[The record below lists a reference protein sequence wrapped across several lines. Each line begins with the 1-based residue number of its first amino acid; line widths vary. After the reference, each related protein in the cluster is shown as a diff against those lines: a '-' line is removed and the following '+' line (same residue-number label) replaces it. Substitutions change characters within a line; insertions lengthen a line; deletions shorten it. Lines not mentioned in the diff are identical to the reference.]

1 MRVNGDLRI
10 ILPDVGKEEYVWQE
24 EEGLFEFPL
33 YRNCYKDGLF
43 AVSRNIAYNRG
54 EYQEGKKALPVN
66 DYFLEGGIRHKAE
79 RENNN
84 IFAFIG
90 SRGSGKT
97 TAINEFCRILY
108 QYEDKY
114 RKWEDN
120 FTERERINTDRRFYI
135 MPPVDASSLDAGEDL
150 MELIWAN
157 MYHAFERKAKSRG
170 GSRYSGDE
178 LQKTII
184 KEFDEVYKNY
194 RNIGHGE
201 RREILG
207 ESVLV
212 KLKNVSSSL
221 KTRDIFA
228 RLTENF
234 LKLLDEGRNSDD
246 SYLVVVVDD
255 LDLNLNNGYEMLEQL
270 HKYLSDPRIIVL
282 IAIDYRQMYKICENY
297 FFNSMMPIHNIHDV
311 YKKLEDQ
318 VKKLT
323 NDYLL
328 KVLPTENRIYL
339 PGENLISREII
350 IEDGD
355 SSKTVKEFI
364 LEKIARKMGIF
375 YDGKGKK
382 KHFCMPSTVR
392 ELITYNHFLDSL
404 YEMKE
409 IDQMAEKN
417 GKEKGWIQLYD
428 QNHERFNDDIANR
441 MATQL
446 LDEEQSALYSS
457 IVHRNIERRAK
468 YAVNFIQNWLGKKS
482 NPEGQGIKQSDNVDN
497 LFYCYGSLLNKLYL
511 LGREDYRDKP
521 LVHCLLASFTSE
533 MVREYYSWKKNGDK
547 AARRRA
553 QDRLENFLGNTFG
566 GEWSKDIAPQIIFP
580 GGNSS
585 DQKDKKEAGEGK
597 AEEKS
602 KENVKQTDS
611 NVEGQKNEQG
621 SEGSGNKK
629 KEKENEI
636 NYGYTHEALISA
648 VSISTVIM
656 VNEKESS
663 IDQVIEEI
671 LAEIPYMECFILLLS
686 NFKDESGM
694 KVTPEW
700 TWKIRELEERISIE
714 VRSNASQADYDIFG
728 FIGKELNSSFY
739 KDKFLNTMI
748 QNIQNTLYDY
758 AKATRQNFDTKMQ
771 KVLQKKITERSIW
784 RNWKQ
789 EEISFPFYNL
799 DLAYNVMKRAKQSIL
814 AEMSRTIKEE
824 QIGSY
829 LRRVYGYIA
838 HELEEEDKY
847 FIQQLKIEKKNMNL
861 KKNFLSNPY
870 IRALGICY
878 GNAENTAESLDVPS
892 SCGIT
897 EERFSIIIGTFLRGI
912 DTLNI
917 YAKQNEVD

>member
-54 EYQEGKKALPVN
+54 EYREGKKALSVN
-66 DYFLEGGIRHKAE
+66 DYFLEGGNHHKAE
-79 RENNN
+79 KENNN

-97 TAINEFCRILY
+97 TAINEFCKILY
-108 QYEDKY
+108 QYGDKY

-120 FTERERINTDRRFYI
+120 FTERERTNTDRRFYI
-135 MPPVDASSLDAGEDL
+135 MPPIDASSLDAGEDL

-201 RREILG
+201 RREVLG

-221 KTRDIFA
+221 KTRDIFE

-234 LKLLDEGRNSDD
+234 LMLLDQGRKGDD

-255 LDLNLNNGYEMLEQL
+255 LDLNLKKGYEMLEQL
-270 HKYLSDPRIIVL
+270 HKYLSNPRIIVL

-311 YKKLEDQ
+311 YKKLEEQ

-328 KVLPTENRIYL
+328 KVLPTGNRIYL
-339 PGENLISREII
+339 PGESLISREII
-350 IEDGD
+350 IENGD

-382 KHFCMPSTVR
+382 KHFCLPSTVR
-392 ELITYNHFLDSL
+392 ELITYDHFLDSL
-404 YEMKE
+404 YEMEE
-409 IDQMAEKN
+409 IDRIA
-417 GKEKGWIQLYD
+417 GKSGKKKGWIQLYD

-441 MATQL
+441 MVTQL
-446 LDEEQSALYSS
+446 LDDEQNALYSS
-457 IVHRNIERRAK
+457 IVHINIERRAK
-468 YAVNFIQNWLGKKS
+468 YAVNFIQNWLDKKS
-482 NPEGQGIKQSDNVDN
+482 NPEGQSIKQSDNVDK

-511 LGREDYRDKP
+511 LGREDYKDKP

-533 MVREYYSWKKNGDK
+533 MVREYYSWKKNGDR
-547 AARRRA
+547 AAKKRA
-553 QDRLENFLGNTFG
+553 QERLENFLGNTFG
-566 GEWSKDIAPQIIFP
+566 GEWSEEILPQIVF
-580 GGNSS
+580 G
-585 DQKDKKEAGEGK
+585 DK
-597 AEEKS
+597 
-602 KENVKQTDS
+602 DS
-611 NVEGQKNEQG
+611 NERQD
-621 SEGSGNKK
+621 NKEVGDRKVGK
-629 KEKENEI
+629 KEKENVNSLFI
-636 NYGYTHEALISA
+636 YGNIQESEQRSESSRNIISGYMENGP
-648 VSISTVIM
+648 VSVTSITIWVT
-656 VNEKESS
+656 VNEKESR
-663 IDQVIEEI
+663 IDQVIDEI
-671 LAEIPYMECFILLLS
+671 LKRIPCMECLMLLLS
-686 NFKDESGM
+686 NFKDEAEMRVS
-694 KVTPEW
+694 PEW
-700 TWKIRELEERISIE
+700 LWKIRELEGRTWIE
-714 VRSNASQADYDIFG
+714 VRSNAAQADFDILG
-728 FIGKELNSSFY
+728 FIGKELNGGFY
-739 KDKFLNTMI
+739 KNDFLNKMV
-748 QNIQNTLYDY
+748 QNIQNALSDY
-758 AKATRQNFDTKMQ
+758 AESTKQIFDTEMQ
-771 KVLQKKITERSIW
+771 KELRKKITESSIW

-789 EEISFPFYNL
+789 DEISFPFYNL
-799 DLAYNVMKRAKQSIL
+799 DLSYNVMKRVKQSIQ
-814 AEMSRTIKEE
+814 AEMPKTIKVE

-829 LRRVYGYIA
+829 MRRMYGYIA
-838 HELEEEDKY
+838 HELDEEDRY
-847 FIQQLKIEKKNMNL
+847 FIHQLKVDKKNMNL
-861 KKNFLSNPY
+861 KRNFLSNPY
-870 IRALGICY
+870 IQALGICY
-878 GNAENTAESLDVPS
+878 GNDEKTDGWLDVSS

-897 EERFSIIIGTFLRGI
+897 EEKFSMIIGEFLERMNSI
-912 DTLNI
+912 NI
-917 YAKQNEVD
+917 YPVREGFDEENS

>member
-54 EYQEGKKALPVN
+54 EYREGKKALSVN
-66 DYFLEGGIRHKAE
+66 DYFLEGGNHHKAE
-79 RENNN
+79 KENNN

-97 TAINEFCRILY
+97 TAINEFCKILY
-108 QYEDKY
+108 QYGDKY

-120 FTERERINTDRRFYI
+120 FTERERTNTDRRFYI
-135 MPPVDASSLDAGEDL
+135 MPPIDASSLDAGEDL

-201 RREILG
+201 RREVLG

-221 KTRDIFA
+221 KTRDIFE

-234 LKLLDEGRNSDD
+234 LMLLDQGRKGDD

-255 LDLNLNNGYEMLEQL
+255 LDLNLKKGYEMLEQL
-270 HKYLSDPRIIVL
+270 HKYLSNPRIIVL

-311 YKKLEDQ
+311 YKKLEEQ

-328 KVLPTENRIYL
+328 KVLPTGNRIYL
-339 PGENLISREII
+339 PGESLISREII
-350 IEDGD
+350 IENGD

-382 KHFCMPSTVR
+382 KHFCLPSTVR
-392 ELITYNHFLDSL
+392 ELITYDHFLDSL
-404 YEMKE
+404 YEMEE
-409 IDQMAEKN
+409 IDRIA
-417 GKEKGWIQLYD
+417 GKSGKKKGWIQLYD

-441 MATQL
+441 MVTQL
-446 LDEEQSALYSS
+446 LDDEQNALYSS
-457 IVHRNIERRAK
+457 IVHINIERRAK
-468 YAVNFIQNWLGKKS
+468 YAVNFIQNWLDKKS
-482 NPEGQGIKQSDNVDN
+482 NPEGQSIKQSDNVDK

-511 LGREDYRDKP
+511 LGREDYKDKP

-533 MVREYYSWKKNGDK
+533 MVREYYSWKKNGDR
-547 AARRRA
+547 AAKKRA
-553 QDRLENFLGNTFG
+553 QERLENFLGNTFG
-566 GEWSKDIAPQIIFP
+566 GEWSEEILPQIVF
-580 GGNSS
+580 G
-585 DQKDKKEAGEGK
+585 DK
-597 AEEKS
+597 
-602 KENVKQTDS
+602 DS
-611 NVEGQKNEQG
+611 NERQD
-621 SEGSGNKK
+621 NKEVGDRKVGK
-629 KEKENEI
+629 KEKENVNSLFI
-636 NYGYTHEALISA
+636 YGNIQESEQRSESSRNIISGYMKNGPI
-648 VSISTVIM
+648 SITSITIWVT
-656 VNEKESS
+656 VNEKESR
-663 IDQVIEEI
+663 IDQVIDEI
-671 LAEIPYMECFILLLS
+671 LKRIPCMECLMLLLS
-686 NFKDESGM
+686 NFKDEAEMRVS
-694 KVTPEW
+694 PEW
-700 TWKIRELEERISIE
+700 LWKIRELEGRTWIE
-714 VRSNASQADYDIFG
+714 VRSNAAQADFDILG
-728 FIGKELNSSFY
+728 FIGKELNGGFY
-739 KDKFLNTMI
+739 KNDFLNKMI
-748 QNIQNTLYDY
+748 QNIQNALSDY
-758 AKATRQNFDTKMQ
+758 AESTKQIFDTEMQ
-771 KVLQKKITERSIW
+771 KELRKKITESSIW

-789 EEISFPFYNL
+789 DEISFPFYNL
-799 DLAYNVMKRAKQSIL
+799 DLSYNVMKRVKQSIQ
-814 AEMSRTIKEE
+814 AEMPKTIKVE

-829 LRRVYGYIA
+829 MRRMYGYIA
-838 HELEEEDKY
+838 HELDEEDRY
-847 FIQQLKIEKKNMNL
+847 FIHQLKVDKKNMNL
-861 KKNFLSNPY
+861 KRNFLSNPY
-870 IRALGICY
+870 IQALGICY
-878 GNAENTAESLDVPS
+878 GNDEKTDGWLDVSS

-897 EERFSIIIGTFLRGI
+897 EEKFSMIIGEFLERMNSI
-912 DTLNI
+912 NI
-917 YAKQNEVD
+917 YPVREGFDEENS

>member
-54 EYQEGKKALPVN
+54 EYQEGKALPVN
-66 DYFLEGGIRHKAE
+66 ECFLEGGIPHKAE
-79 RENNN
+79 KENNN

-97 TAINEFCRILY
+97 TAINEFCKILY

-120 FTERERINTDRRFYI
+120 FTERERTNTDRRFYI
-135 MPPVDASSLDAGEDL
+135 MPPIDASSLDAGEDL

-157 MYHAFERKAKSRG
+157 MYHTFERKAKSRG

-201 RREILG
+201 RREVLG

-221 KTRDIFA
+221 KTRDIFE

-234 LKLLDEGRNSDD
+234 LMLLDQGRKGDD

-255 LDLNLNNGYEMLEQL
+255 LDLNLKNGYEMLEQL
-270 HKYLSDPRIIVL
+270 HKYLSNPRIIVL

-339 PGENLISREII
+339 PGESLISREII

-382 KHFCMPSTVR
+382 KHFCLPSTVR
-392 ELITYNHFLDSL
+392 ELITYDHFLDSL
-404 YEMKE
+404 YEMEE
-409 IDQMAEKN
+409 IDRIAGKS

-441 MATQL
+441 MVTQL
-446 LDEEQSALYSS
+446 LDDEQNALYSS
-457 IVHRNIERRAK
+457 IVYRNIERRAK
-468 YAVNFIQNWLGKKS
+468 YAVNFIQNWLDKKS
-482 NPEGQGIKQSDNVDN
+482 NPEGQSIKQSDNVDN

-511 LGREDYRDKP
+511 LGREDYKDKP

-533 MVREYYSWKKNGDK
+533 MVREYYSWKKNGDR
-547 AARRRA
+547 AAKKRA
-553 QDRLENFLGNTFG
+553 QERLENFLGNTFG
-566 GEWSKDIAPQIIFP
+566 GEWSEEISPQIIFP
-580 GGNSS
+580 GMSPIER
-585 DQKDKKEAGEGK
+585 KDSKEAEEGKTEGKGKENAKQIDPNGEG
-597 AEEKS
+597 
-602 KENVKQTDS
+602 
-611 NVEGQKNEQG
+611 
-621 SEGSGNKK
+621 
-629 KEKENEI
+629 
-636 NYGYTHEALISA
+636 GYTHAAQISV
-648 VSISTVIM
+648 VSISTEVM
-656 VNEKESS
+656 VDDKERK
-663 IDQVIEEI
+663 INQVIKEI
-671 LAEIPYMECFILLLS
+671 LAEIPYMECLILLLS
-686 NFKDESGM
+686 NFKDEAGM
-694 KVTPEW
+694 QVSPEW
-700 TWKIRELEERISIE
+700 IWKIRELEERTWIE
-714 VRSNASQADYDIFG
+714 VRSNASQADYDILG

-739 KDKFLNTMI
+739 KTEFLNKMI
-748 QNIQNTLYDY
+748 QNIQNALYEY
-758 AKATRQNFDTKMQ
+758 AEATEQNFDMKMKEELCQ
-771 KVLQKKITERSIW
+771 KIEEISIW
-784 RNWKQ
+784 RNWKGN
-789 EEISFPFYNL
+789 EISFPFYNL

-814 AEMSRTIKEE
+814 EEIPRTIKEE

-829 LRRVYGYIA
+829 LKKVYGHIA
-838 HELEEEDKY
+838 HELDEEDQY
-847 FIQQLKIEKKNMNL
+847 FIQQLEIEEENTSLTKS
-861 KKNFLSNPY
+861 FLSNPY
-870 IRALGICY
+870 IQALGICY
-878 GNAENTAESLDVPS
+878 EKTDGRLNVPS

-897 EERFSIIIGTFLRGI
+897 EERFSIIIGTFLKGI
-912 DTLNI
+912 NSLNI